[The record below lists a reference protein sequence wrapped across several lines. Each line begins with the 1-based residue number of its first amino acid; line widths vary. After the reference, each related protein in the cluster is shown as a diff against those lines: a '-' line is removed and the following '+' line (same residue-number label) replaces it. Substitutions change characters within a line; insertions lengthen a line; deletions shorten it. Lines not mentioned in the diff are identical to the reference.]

1 RQLLYNPLS
10 LMDIGFQLSYM
21 AILGIVIL
29 NPLLKKLYAPQNKLM
44 YYLWELTTVSIAAQL
59 FTTPLLL
66 YYSHTFSNYFL
77 MSNVLCIGLSEIIM
91 YCAIVVMF
99 LSPVPYLGFASA
111 YILSLAIQ
119 LMNTLTNWI
128 AQLPN
133 AVSYI
138 YTIDKYS
145 VALCYAIIIFVIALI
160 ITRKKHYFIYAQF
173 TFCVLLFYSAFIYY
187 DKINATKT
195 TVYVYKNSIGIYA
208 QNKNSACLYYTNVL
222 DEKTKNQL
230 LNYNQQ
236 QGIQYFNALQ
246 IVALPNY
253 KIKNI
258 VVENKFKLCNT
269 KYANTPNTITTVWF
283 NNKYYTPLLHST
295 HLVANGF
302 VVF

>member
-1 RQLLYNPLS
+1 
-10 LMDIGFQLSYM
+10 M
-21 AILGIVIL
+21 
-29 NPLLKKLYAPQNKLM
+29 
-44 YYLWELTTVSIAAQL
+44 
-59 FTTPLLL
+59 
-66 YYSHTFSNYFL
+66 
-77 MSNVLCIGLSEIIM
+77 LCIGLSEVIM
-91 YCAIVVMF
+91 YCAIVVMC

-145 VALCYAIIIFVIALI
+145 VALCYAVIIFVIALI

-173 TFCVLLFYSAFIYY
+173 TLCVLLFYCAFIYY
-187 DKINATKT
+187 DKINTTKT

-208 QNKNSACLYYTNVL
+208 QNKNSACLYYTNVV
-222 DEKTKNQL
+222 DEKIKKQL

-236 QGIQYFNALQ
+236 QGIQDFKTLQ

-258 VVENKFKLCNT
+258 LVENKFQLCNT
-269 KYANTPNTITTVWF
+269 KHTIINNSFTTLWF
-283 NNKYYTPLLHST
+283 NNKYYNPLIHSK
-295 HLVANGF
+295 HLVADGF